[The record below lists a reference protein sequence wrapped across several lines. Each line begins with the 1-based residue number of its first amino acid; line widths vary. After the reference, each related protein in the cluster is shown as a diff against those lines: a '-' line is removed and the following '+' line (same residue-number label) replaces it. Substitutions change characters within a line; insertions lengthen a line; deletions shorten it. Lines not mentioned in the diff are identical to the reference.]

1 MAGLGWAGLGWPAGR
16 LAGWLAGLGWA
27 GLGWAGIAG
36 SGGGGWQ
43 HVAAFGIEILP
54 YKKRLLDSGSPGL
67 AGWMAGWLGWAGWL
81 G

>member
-1 MAGLGWAGLGWPAGR
+1 
-16 LAGWLAGLGWA
+16 
-27 GLGWAGIAG
+27 
-36 SGGGGWQ
+36 
-43 HVAAFGIEILP
+43 VAAFGIEILP